1 MKQII
6 ILILVV
12 FGVTNANAQY
22 TAAVAPLTG
31 SKWGTKVLPYYTAGD
46 DTATNTDIIRMGV
59 IMNDKYDVVLK
70 CTYTKVSG
78 TVDGFIYVRASA
90 DGSNWQ
96 TISEGQTKTYKD
108 SADIADATTTVTFSY
123 NADEVN
129 GKYLEL
135 VYSQA
140 GTAVAAPITTLY
152 YRKSEND

>member
-1 MKQII
+1 MKKII
-6 ILILVV
+6 VLLLVV
-12 FGVTNANAQY
+12 FGVYETNAQY
-22 TAAVAPLTG
+22 TKSVGVLTG
-31 SKWGTKVLPYYTAGD
+31 SKWGSTSMAYYTSGD

-59 IMNDKYDVVLK
+59 IMNDRYDVVLK

-96 TISEGQTKTYKD
+96 TISEGETKTYKD

-129 GKYLEL
+129 GKYIEV

-140 GTAVAAPITTLY
+140 GTAVAAPVSTIY
-152 YRKSEND
+152 YRKPENN